1 MDGGLQLGLI
11 GVAVEGGVGGD
22 EVVGGGGEVVGGGVT
37 GRDGREQPTLRVRDR
52 MRIRGIIR
60 YFVFTRFIAFQL

>member
-1 MDGGLQLGLI
+1 VDGGLQLGLI

-22 EVVGGGGEVVGGGVT
+22 EVVGGGVT
-37 GRDGREQPTLRVRDR
+37 GRSGKEQPTLRVRDR